1 MMVEFL
7 NLLLGSVN
15 TISMTKVVWYSKDII
30 IRILSLYDEKPESL
44 GLGVNVQINDMIG
57 LLSKA
62 VELRYLIMSWCGV
75 L

>member
-15 TISMTKVVWYSKDII
+15 TISMTNVVWYSKDII